1 MPPNDRSKVFIEQ
14 PTVELRQT
22 VEGLIDALEPGNLNN
37 TKVLI
42 KPNMVGPSEP
52 ELGHTTSPEL
62 VRAVVLACLDRGAKV
77 IVGDNPGGMN
87 RNSRH
92 VAEITG
98 ILDAS
103 EGCYNPLSERVVEKT
118 GTATGLQLV
127 VSKAILEADVIIN
140 LPKFK
145 THLLM
150 MATGAIKNVYG
161 YVAGA
166 CKARL
171 HLNAPSRK
179 FFAKVICDIFE
190 TRPPD
195 INIMDAITVIEG
207 NGPCHGGN
215 LRKVGKILASKDALG
230 LDFVM
235 AKMMGVDPLTLPLIE
250 EAGSRGFGNCDQK
263 KIDIIG
269 KLEPIPGFQMP
280 VTYMARSLS
289 NGEREKI
296 SKLYPTGMMDTR
308 VTIRP
313 VRNDDQC
320 ILCGECAENCPAEAL
335 TLEPDFSISEKCI
348 SCFCCVELCPEGALV
363 VPDAEAF
370 QHY

>member
-1 MPPNDRSKVFIEQ
+1 MSPISKSRVFIE
-14 PTVELRQT
+14 PTADLRQT
-22 VEGLIDALEPGNLNN
+22 VEGLVDALAPGNLSS

-52 ELGHTTSPEL
+52 ELGHTTTPEL
-62 VRAVVLACLDRGAKV
+62 VRAAVLACLDRGAKV
-77 IVGDNPGGMN
+77 MVGDNPGGMN

-103 EGCYNPLSERVVEKT
+103 EGCYTPLSERVVEKT
-118 GTATGLQLV
+118 GSATGLQLV
-127 VSKAILEADVIIN
+127 ISKAILEADIIIN

-150 MATGAIKNVYG
+150 MASGAVKNVYG

-166 CKARL
+166 CKAKL

-179 FFAKVICDIFE
+179 FFAKVVCDIFE

-215 LRKVGKILASKDALG
+215 QREVGILLASKDALA

-235 AKMMGVDPLTLPLIE
+235 AKMMGVDPLTLPLIK
-250 EAGSRGFGNCDQK
+250 EAADRKFGNHGDET
-263 KIDIIG
+263 IDITG
-269 KLEPIPGFQMP
+269 KLEPIPDFQMP
-280 VTYMARSLS
+280 VTYLARSLS
-289 NGEREKI
+289 DGDREKI
-296 SKLYPTGMMDTR
+296 TELYPTGMMDTR
-308 VTIRP
+308 ITIKP
-313 VRNDDQC
+313 VRNDDHC
-320 ILCGECAENCPAEAL
+320 ILCGECAENCPAEAI

-348 SCFCCVELCPEGALV
+348 TCFCCVELCPEGALV
-363 VPDAEAF
+363 VPDVEAF

>member
-1 MPPNDRSKVFIEQ
+1 MLQNGKSQVFIE
-14 PTVELRQT
+14 PAEDLRQT
-22 VEGLIDALEPGNLNN
+22 VEGLIDVLAPGNLSS

-52 ELGHTTSPEL
+52 ELGHTTTPEL
-62 VRAVVLACLDRGAKV
+62 VRAVVLACLDRGASV

-92 VAEITG
+92 VAKITG

-103 EGCYNPLSERVVEKT
+103 EGRYSPLSERVVEKT
-118 GTATGLQLV
+118 GTVTGLQLV
-127 VSKAILEADVIIN
+127 ISKAVLEADIIIN

-150 MATGAIKNVYG
+150 MASGAVKNVYG

-171 HLNAPSRK
+171 HLEAPSRK
-179 FFAKVICDIFE
+179 IFAKVVCDVFE

-215 LRKVGKILASKDALG
+215 QREAGKLLASKDALA
-230 LDFVM
+230 LDFIM
-235 AKMMGVDPLTLPLIE
+235 AKMMGIDPTTLPLIR
-250 EAGSRGFGNCDQK
+250 EARERGFGNYSDDTIEIK
-263 KIDIIG
+263 GELK
-269 KLEPIPGFQMP
+269 PIPDFQMP
-280 VTYMARSLS
+280 VTYLARSLS
-289 NGEREKI
+289 DSDRNKI
-296 SKLYPTGMMDTR
+296 TDLYPSEMMGTR
-308 VTIRP
+308 LTIKP
-313 VRNDDQC
+313 ARNDDRC
-320 ILCGECAENCPAEAL
+320 ILCGECADNCPAEAI
-335 TLEPDFSISEKCI
+335 TLEPEFSISEKCI
-348 SCFCCVELCPEGALV
+348 TCFCCVELCPEGALV
-363 VPDAEAF
+363 VPDVEAF